1 MIATL
6 KNLLDSLWL
15 PAPGGAADD
24 THGVQLAAAVMLIEV
39 MRADGM
45 RQPEE
50 QQAVVDALREQF
62 ALSEH
67 EACQLSEVASAQAGQ
82 ATDLFAFTSQIN
94 DRVDMPRKLRMLEL
108 MWTVAYADGHLSPE
122 ERHIVWRIADLL
134 HIPQGA
140 YALARQRA
148 ERSVQ
153 SG

>member
-15 PAPGGAADD
+15 PAPADGADE
-24 THGVQLAAAVMLIEV
+24 THTLQLATAVMLVEV
-39 MRADGM
+39 MRADGQ
-45 RQPEE
+45 RQPAE
-50 QQAVVDALREQF
+50 QQAVLDGLREQF
-62 ALSEH
+62 GFDDL
-67 EACQLSEVASAQAGQ
+67 EAAQLSELASAQAGQ

-94 DRVDMPRKLRMLEL
+94 ALVDMPRKLRMLDL
-108 MWTVAYADGHLSPE
+108 MWTVAYADGHLSPD

-148 ERSVQ
+148 ERSVRP
-153 SG
+153 S